1 MAELNTGDGGGK
13 KGGGKVRSKKSN
25 AGVDLTAMVDLAFL
39 LITFFILTTTL
50 SKPQSMNLAL
60 PDEPKITD
68 PIPPETPAWRT
79 LTIVLGS
86 GDKLV
91 WYSGRADGPPLDGPA
106 VSTYGKAGIRD
117 LILSKKKGVDDRN
130 KAAGEP
136 DLEKVGITVILKP
149 SEKSNYKN
157 FVDILDEMAITG
169 VKKYATVD
177 ITPEDIKML
186 ESNNI
191 Y

>member
-25 AGVDLTAMVDLAFL
+25 PGVDLTAMVDLAFL

-60 PDEPKITD
+60 PDDVKKPED
-68 PIPPETPAWRT
+68 QVETPAWRT

-86 GDKLV
+86 DNKV
-91 WYSGRADGPPLDGPA
+91 IWYHGGLENPIDGPI
-106 VSTYGKAGIRD
+106 VTTYGKSGIRD
-117 LILSKKKGVDDRN
+117 LIINKKKFVDDRN

-136 DLEKVGITVILKP
+136 DLEKVGMTVILKP

-169 VKKYATVD
+169 IKKYATVD
-177 ITPEDIKML
+177 ITPEDIKSL
-186 ESNNI
+186 ETNKI

>member
-25 AGVDLTAMVDLAFL
+25 PGVDLTAMVDLAFL

-60 PDEPKITD
+60 PDTPDVND
-68 PIPPETPAWRT
+68 PLPPETPAWRT

-86 GDKLV
+86 GDKV
-91 WYSGRADGPPLDGPA
+91 AWYSGGLDNPVDGPA

-117 LILSKKKGVDDRN
+117 LILNKKKGVDERN
-130 KAAGEP
+130 KAQGA
-136 DLEKVGITVILKP
+136 DLEKSGITIILKP

-177 ITPEDIKML
+177 ITPADIKLL
-186 ESNNI
+186 ETNSI

>member
-1 MAELNTGDGGGK
+1 
-13 KGGGKVRSKKSN
+13 
-25 AGVDLTAMVDLAFL
+25 
-39 LITFFILTTTL
+39 
-50 SKPQSMNLAL
+50 MNLAL
-60 PDEPKITD
+60 PDEPKIDD

-86 GDKLV
+86 GDKVL
-91 WYSGRADGPPLDGPA
+91 WYSGRADGPPLDGP
-106 VSTYGKAGIRD
+106 VVTTYGKAGIRD
-117 LILSKKKGVDDRN
+117 LILSKKKGVDDKNTADGR
-130 KAAGEP
+130 
-136 DLEKVGITVILKP
+136 DLEKEGITIILKP

-157 FVDILDEMAITG
+157 FVDILDEMAITK

-177 ITPEDIKML
+177 ITPADVKML

>member
-25 AGVDLTAMVDLAFL
+25 PGVDLTAMVDLAFL

-60 PDEPKITD
+60 PDEPKADD

-86 GDKLV
+86 NDKLV
-91 WYSGRADGPPLDGPA
+91 WYVGQTEGSLDGPA

-117 LILSKKKGVDDRN
+117 LILNKKKGVDARN
-130 KAAGEP
+130 QAEGA
-136 DLEKVGITVILKP
+136 DLEKSGITIIIKP

-177 ITPEDIKML
+177 ITPADIKLL
-186 ESNNI
+186 ETNNI

>member
-25 AGVDLTAMVDLAFL
+25 PGVDLTAMVDLAFL

-60 PDEPKITD
+60 PDEAKDKTEQ
-68 PIPPETPAWRT
+68 PETPAWRT

-86 GDKLV
+86 GDKVL
-91 WYSGRADGPPLDGPA
+91 WYHGGLDNPIDGPIVA
-106 VSTYGKAGIRD
+106 SYGKAGIRD
-117 LILSKKKGVDDRN
+117 LIINKKKYVDDRN

-157 FVDILDEMAITG
+157 FVDILDEMAITH

-177 ITPEDIKML
+177 ITPEDIKSL

>member
-1 MAELNTGDGGGK
+1 MAELNTGGDSGK

-25 AGVDLTAMVDLAFL
+25 PGVDLTAMVDLAFL

-60 PDEPKITD
+60 PDELKDET
-68 PIPPETPAWRT
+68 PPETPAWRT

-86 GDKLV
+86 GDKV
-91 WYSGRADGPPLDGPA
+91 IWYHGGLDNPIDGPIVA
-106 VSTYGKAGIRD
+106 TYGKSGIRD
-117 LILSKKKGVDDRN
+117 LIINKKKYVDDRN
-130 KAAGEP
+130 KREGA
-136 DLEKVGITVILKP
+136 DLEKSGITVILKP

-169 VKKYATVD
+169 IKKYATVD
-177 ITPEDIKML
+177 ITPEDIKSL
-186 ESNNI
+186 ETNSI

>member
-1 MAELNTGDGGGK
+1 MAELNTGDAGGK

-25 AGVDLTAMVDLAFL
+25 PGVDLTAMVDLAFL

-60 PDEPKITD
+60 PDENKDKET
-68 PIPPETPAWRT
+68 PPETPAWRT

-86 GDKLV
+86 NDKV
-91 WYSGRADGPPLDGPA
+91 IWYQGGLDNPIDGPIVA
-106 VSTYGKAGIRD
+106 TYGKSGIRD
-117 LILSKKKGVDDRN
+117 LIINKKKYVDDRN

-177 ITPEDIKML
+177 ITPEDIKSL
-186 ESNNI
+186 ETNSI